1 MGNLFENCSTS
12 KKQGSLGEARA
23 IYEYTKLGFI
33 VSKPLQDCDYDL
45 IIEKDGVLKRIQV
58 KTTTQVPKG
67 KYFVCNLRV
76 LGGNQSFNTAKN
88 RNPESYD
95 ELFAELIQKE
105 SANILNIFFSLLRE
119 MIACLSSILFFR
131 TTVKITT

>member
-1 MGNLFENCSTS
+1 MDTLFKNCSTF
-12 KKQGSLGEARA
+12 KKQGCLGEARA
-23 IYEYTKLGFI
+23 IYEYTKLGYI

-45 IIEKDGVLKRIQV
+45 IIEKNGLIKRIQV
-58 KTTTQVPKG
+58 KTTTQIPKG

-95 ELFAELIQKE
+95 ELFVLSVNDDCWSIPT
-105 SANILNIFFSLLRE
+105 NIFK
-119 MIACLSSILFFR
+119 ALSTLTLDKRFDDYKL
-131 TTVKITT
+131 TTK